1 MKKTGDTAISEFV
14 AEVKTQAALKL
25 STENVGDLISKYYHS
40 HIPVKNA
47 IKQVFTYSTVTKKSL
62 YFMFI

>member
-14 AEVKTQAALKL
+14 AEVKTQAALNL
-25 STENVGDLISKYYHS
+25 STENVDDLISKYNDS

-47 IKQVFTYSTVTKKSL
+47 IKQVITYSTVANQ
-62 YFMFI
+62 